1 MNVIRG
7 LAREHAAFMFPIKRL
22 EASIA
27 GDEATARRE
36 TRNALLILLSAL
48 DKHERVEDAVFG
60 DPCFASRKDAARI
73 IGQVALQHRKIRN
86 LRAELREAITASDT
100 VPIQRLEFMERRIA
114 DSLRAQFETEEER
127 LWPHYKK
134 VRRSC
139 DASIRRRLERIVKA
153 VESDIAASS
162 AAISDYLEAS
172 R

>member
-7 LAREHAAFMFPIKRL
+7 LAREHAAFVLPIKRL
-22 EASIA
+22 ETSLA

-36 TRNALLILLSAL
+36 MRNALLILLSAL

-60 DPCFASRKDAARI
+60 DPCFASHEDAARI
-73 IGQVALQHRKIRN
+73 IDQIELQHRRIRDMRIE
-86 LRAELREAITASDT
+86 LRAAIIASDT
-100 VPIQRLEFMERRIA
+100 VPIQRLEFMERRIS
-114 DSLRAQFETEEER
+114 DSLRAQFETEEES

-139 DASIRRRLERIVKA
+139 DALIRRRLERLVKA

-162 AAISDYLEAS
+162 AAISEYLEG
-172 R
+172 RR